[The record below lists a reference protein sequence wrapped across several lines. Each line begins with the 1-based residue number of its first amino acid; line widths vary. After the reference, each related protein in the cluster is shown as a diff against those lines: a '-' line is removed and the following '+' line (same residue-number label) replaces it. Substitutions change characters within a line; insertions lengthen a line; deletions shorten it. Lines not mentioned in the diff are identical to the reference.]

1 LSDAARATAAA
12 RSGLIPP
19 ATKALAMQ
27 ESHVLVGWN
36 VARKLRLSVLK
47 MQRILAIELLAAA
60 WRSGLFAFLDLH
72 EPNCLDQ

>member
-1 LSDAARATAAA
+1 
-12 RSGLIPP
+12 
-19 ATKALAMQ
+19 MQ

-60 WRSGLFAFLDLH
+60 WRSGLVAFLDLH